1 MSWFTESTNTSN
13 VETVVQESTPFY
25 VESGEYKA
33 KILFAGIYAST
44 DSQSK
49 GLYVSFGLE
58 NGTTI
63 DQYINYQGKD
73 GKCTREI
80 ETSEGKKTVKSIGLD
95 TIEAWSKIIEFGKP
109 SVEVIKKM
117 WGKDKKI
124 TIFEKAGGAK
134 VGVLVR
140 HVQEPDQNGVMRDK
154 NEIESIFDL
163 DSRKTA
169 NELYFKEDDT
179 RNFTINKWIEKIEK
193 NPTLVRKPR
202 GEKKQ
207 SVSDSA
213 KAKEVEDSG
222 W

>member
-1 MSWFTESTNTSN
+1 MSWFTESTNTNN

-44 DSQSK
+44 DNQSK
-49 GLYVSFGLE
+49 GLYVSFELE
-58 NGTTI
+58 NGTVI

-73 GKCTREI
+73 GKCTRDI
-80 ETSEGKKTVKSIGLD
+80 ETSDGKKTVKSIGLD
-95 TIEAWSKIIEFGKP
+95 TVEAWSKVIEFGKP

-124 TIFEKAGGAK
+124 TIFEKAGGVK
-134 VGVLVR
+134 VGVLVL

-154 NEIESIFDL
+154 NEIKSIFDL
-163 DSRKTA
+163 DSRRTA
-169 NELYFKEDDT
+169 NELYFKEGDN
-179 RNFTINKWIEKIEK
+179 RNFTINKWLEKIK
-193 NPTLVRKPR
+193 DNHTFVRKPK

-207 SVSDSA
+207 TATDSD